1 LYFGQVLSGF
11 ILYYIFMASPD
22 QQEGSAFRPGY
33 AEVSGFV
40 RAPSRQPKRIQDM
53 QPLPG
58 EVVRY
63 IVGSH
68 GELRR
73 ITVEDVLIA
82 ALTRGRQIRL
92 LDMSVGFN
100 IVIVLDYATKG
111 SDTLQHE
118 QTFNL

>member
-1 LYFGQVLSGF
+1 
-11 ILYYIFMASPD
+11 MASPD

-82 ALTRGRQIRL
+82 ALTRGRPERAPDLAARL
-92 LDMSVGFN
+92 VSDPTVGHERW
-100 IVIVLDYATKG
+100 LQYSDRAGLRDEGERYLATRT
-111 SDTLQHE
+111 DL
-118 QTFNL
+118 